1 MRKVAIIAGILIG
14 AVAAIAAAVLL
25 LVDVNQFRGTI
36 QSQLEQRLGRPVT
49 LGSMGLKLIPLSI
62 RASDVAIGNPPGFPV
77 KPPFVTAKELAI
89 RVSLGPLLRK
99 RVEVDSIRLSSPSIE
114 LVRANNGQWN
124 TAGLGG
130 GPAPSG
136 SRNARSNTMFTL
148 SDLEIEDG
156 RVTITDFATHEPK
169 TVYEHIEARLQDL
182 ASGRPFHVSARLRA
196 PQGDIAADAAGTWN
210 QSGVLRLTALTASI
224 GGVKATGHGEIRT
237 AETPA
242 VIDAELRTDNAPVA
256 DLLRLAGS
264 DITGSGLLTLALQVH
279 GPADAPAYSGSGS
292 LRDVKLNIPALR
304 KPIEVQSANIQ
315 LAQDRVTVEN
325 VTGKL
330 ASTTVHGGLALTH
343 LAQPRIEFH
352 ADADRLDLGELE
364 QLSANT
370 PSKASR
376 KSGGSASFSASGTLG
391 VRTLSYGQLTL
402 TDVKAKCA
410 FDNGVL
416 RLDPVSAN
424 AFGGATEGAITV
436 DTRPD
441 AGAYA
446 VQVALKSVDANK
458 LLSATTSV
466 KQKLFGVLSGNAD
479 VQLRPKPGQDF
490 ARALNGVVK
499 VQLTNGRLAGVQL
512 LNEAA
517 SLARAVGYTK
527 RNESFTNIVKLAGT
541 MRIQDGV
548 ANTDDM
554 QLAFDG
560 GSMSATGTA
569 GLADQTLNLRV
580 TTVLPKAVSEQIG
593 GSKAGGW
600 MSTVLAN
607 SKGELI
613 IPAIVTG
620 TFSQPRFA
628 PDAERIAKL
637 KLASFLPSH
646 DNPQGIATGVKS
658 IVDAFKKK
666 PGAAGADGQK
676 QGNQAEPL
684 LNLLDGLRKKPRDQ
698 R

>member
-1 MRKVAIIAGILIG
+1 MRRLAIIAAILIG

-36 QSQLEQRLGRPVT
+36 QSQLQQRLGRPVT

-62 RASDVAIGNPPGFPV
+62 RANDVTIGNPPGFPLQ
-77 KPPFVTAKELAI
+77 PPFVAAKELTI

-99 RVEVDSIRLSSPSIE
+99 RVQVDSIRLSSPSIE
-114 LVRANNGQWN
+114 LVKANNGQWN
-124 TAGLGG
+124 TAGLG
-130 GPAPSG
+130 SG
-136 SRNARSNTMFTL
+136 SGGQRSNTILTL

-156 RVTITDFATHEPK
+156 RVTITDLTAHEPK

-182 ASGRPFHVSARLRA
+182 AVGRPFHVTVRLRA
-196 PQGDIAADAAGTWN
+196 PQGDIAADVAGIWN
-210 QSGVLRLTALTASI
+210 ESGVLRLTTLTASI

-237 AETPA
+237 AENQA
-242 VIDAELRTDNAPVA
+242 AIDAELRTDNAPIA

-264 DITGSGLLTLALQVH
+264 DITGSGLLTLTLQIH
-279 GPADAPAYSGSGS
+279 GPADATAYSGSGS
-292 LRDVKLNIPALR
+292 LRDVKINLPSLR
-304 KPIEVQSANIQ
+304 KPLEVQSANIQ
-315 LAQDRVTVEN
+315 LTPDRATLEN
-325 VTGKL
+325 ITGKL
-330 ASTTVHGGLALTH
+330 ASTTVRGGLAVTH
-343 LAQPRIEFH
+343 FVQPRIEFH
-352 ADADRLDLGELE
+352 ADADRLDLAELE
-364 QLSANT
+364 QLSANAPAKT
-370 PSKASR
+370 SK
-376 KSGGSASFSASGTLG
+376 KSGGSPSLSASGTLG
-391 VRTLSYGQLTL
+391 VGTLTYGQLAL
-402 TDVKAKCA
+402 TDVKANCR
-410 FDNGVL
+410 FENGVL

-424 AFGGATEGAITV
+424 TFGGATEGAITV

-458 LLSATTSV
+458 LLSATSSL
-466 KQKLFGVLSGNAD
+466 KQRLFGVLSGNAD

-527 RNESFTNIVKLAGT
+527 RNEAFTNILKLAGT

-569 GLADQTLNLRV
+569 GLADQTLNLHV
-580 TTVLPKAVSEQIG
+580 TTVLPKAISEQIG

-684 LNLLDGLRKKPRDQ
+684 LNLLDGLRKKPREQ
-698 R
+698 H

>member
-99 RVEVDSIRLSSPSIE
+99 RVEVDSICLSSPSIE

-196 PQGDIAADAAGTWN
+196 PQGDIAA
-210 QSGVLRLTALTASI
+210 ASI

-304 KPIEVQSANIQ
+304 KPVEVQSANIQ
-315 LAQDRVTVEN
+315 LAQDRVTFKN

-330 ASTTVHGGLALTH
+330 ASATVHGGLALTH
-343 LAQPRIEFH
+343 LAQPWIEFH

-391 VRTLSYGQLTL
+391 VKTLSYGQLTL

-466 KQKLFGVLSGNAD
+466 KQTLFGALSGNAD
-479 VQLRPKPGQDF
+479 VRLRPKPGQDF
-490 ARALNGVVK
+490 ARGLNGVVK
-499 VQLTNGRLAGVQL
+499 VQLTNGRLAGIQL

-580 TTVLPKAVSEQIG
+580 TTVLPKAVSDQIG
-593 GSKAGGW
+593 GSKAAGW